1 MDEITLI
8 SPKEILRRATI
19 AGIDVDEINDS
30 RIEYT
35 IKWKDGSGEIYSQHF
50 NLSGSDYYDVI
61 LSNIVSG
68 DVGKK
73 IGARL
78 RARIIAKIKE
88 IHSI

>member
-1 MDEITLI
+1 MDEIILGT
-8 SPKEILRRATI
+8 PKMLLRPATI

-35 IKWKDGSGEIYSQHF
+35 IKWKDGNGEIYSQHF
-50 NLSGSDYYDVI
+50 DLQGSDYNDVI
-61 LSNIVSG
+61 LDNVVSG

-78 RARIIAKIKE
+78 RARIIAKIKVV
-88 IHSI
+88 HGL